1 MLGVLAI
8 PVFSMRLGFA
18 DAGNDGPSTTTR
30 KSYDLIADGYGAGV
44 NGPLSG
50 RRRDQR
56 FAEDARP

>member
-30 KSYDLIADGYGAGV
+30 KAYDLIAEGYGAGV
-44 NGPLSG
+44 NGPFMVVVG
-50 RRRDQR
+50 RKGAADPERS
-56 FAEDARP
+56 